1 MDPLTI
7 TRLTGISQID
17 LGTVDILQR
26 LGLAALLA
34 VTVALSYRRTHK
46 AYAYSY
52 SMVAAIIMISLIV
65 CTVLMVID
73 NSLAR
78 AFGLVGALAI
88 IRFRTPVKD
97 VRDIVFLF
105 LAVGN
110 GIACG
115 AGAYKIALIGVLSTC
130 IAGLLLY
137 ASHFGD
143 AKLAKRLMLKVVF
156 DPEKL
161 RESEDF
167 LNESLESL
175 SESYDFIELH
185 AGGDGYHEVLY
196 SVELFDV
203 KKLPALVTRL
213 TATEGVTSAT
223 VLSALHN
230 PDIQ

>member
-1 MDPLTI
+1 MDPLSI
-7 TRLTGISQID
+7 ARLTGISQID
-17 LGTVDILQR
+17 VSTADIVQR

-34 VTVALSYRRTHK
+34 LTVALSYRRTHK

-65 CTVLMVID
+65 CMVLMVID

-115 AGAYKIALIGVLSTC
+115 AGAFRIALIGVLSTC
-130 IAGLLLY
+130 LAGLLLY

-143 AKLAKRLMLKVVF
+143 PKLSKRLLLKISFDPSKLAEPDTF
-156 DPEKL
+156 F
-161 RESEDF
+161 S
-167 LNESLESL
+167 ESLESFVD
-175 SESYDFIELH
+175 SYRLIELH
-185 AGGDGYHEVLY
+185 AGGDGFQEALY
-196 SVELFDV
+196 SIQLSDGNN
-203 KKLPALVTRL
+203 LPSLVHL
-213 TATEGVTSAT
+213 G
-223 VLSALHN
+223 
-230 PDIQ
+230 